1 MTVQDTL
8 SNQAKLR
15 EIYLKIE
22 KLQGVVER
30 LYRQA
35 AVLDE
40 LLMRGG

>member
-1 MTVQDTL
+1 MTAQDTL

-22 KLQGVVER
+22 KLQSEVES

-35 AVLDE
+35 AVIDE